1 MKSISFSPHC
11 YDYNTAHHSQ
21 KYTSEYDILGFV
33 QKNIA
38 LLMHISRQKGIG
50 MRKIIKVGMLGIG
63 NIGKGTYQ
71 ALEMNHQKIA
81 ETTGLDIEIVK
92 ILNRNP
98 AKDRGIDI
106 PKEKYTADVNEIL
119 NDPDIDIVVELIG
132 GIEPATTYR
141 AQALSNG
148 KSVVTANKAAIAAN
162 GPKLAALAQENHV
175 LLRFEAAV
183 AGGIPILTSVTTA
196 LLSNEFNEVHGILN
210 GTTNY
215 ILTQMSEYGKDYADV
230 LKDAQAKGFAES
242 DPTADVEGIDAAN
255 KLSILISLIFGTAA
269 APDVIP
275 TQGITAVSS
284 EDITFA
290 SEAGYRIKLLASAQ
304 KSGGKV
310 YGNVEPALI
319 PVSHPLASV
328 NNEFNAVFINGNA
341 VDDLMFYGRGA
352 GPLPTGSAVLGD
364 VIGVA
369 RKLEKDSAYDIV
381 PQLRYDS
388 GLEFA
393 GEGSNKYYIRMMVP
407 ERTGVLGKIAS
418 TFGEYGIS
426 IEAMQQKSPYE
437 VNGEDAAPII
447 FIVFEVEKSRLLEAL
462 EAIRKEGV
470 ILSIDNIMKVE

>member
-1 MKSISFSPHC
+1 
-11 YDYNTAHHSQ
+11 
-21 KYTSEYDILGFV
+21 
-33 QKNIA
+33 
-38 LLMHISRQKGIG
+38 
-50 MRKIIKVGMLGIG
+50 MLGIG
-63 NIGKGTYQ
+63 NVGTGTYRT
-71 ALEMNHQKIA
+71 LEMNRQKIY

-92 ILNRNP
+92 ILNRSP
-98 AKDRGIDI
+98 EKDRGIYI
-106 PKEKYTADVNEIL
+106 PPEKDTQDVDDIL
-119 NDPDIDIVVELIG
+119 NDPEIDIVIELIG
-132 GIEPATTYR
+132 GIEPATEYMAR
-141 AQALSNG
+141 ALANG
-148 KSVVTANKAAIAAN
+148 KSVVTANKVALAAN
-162 GPKLAALAQENHV
+162 GQKLAKIAQENNA

-183 AGGIPILTSVTTA
+183 AGGIPILTSLTTA
-196 LLSNEFNEVHGILN
+196 LLSNRFTEVHGILN

-215 ILTQMSEYGKDYADV
+215 ILTQMSEHGTPYEEV
-230 LKDAQAKGFAES
+230 LKDAQAKGFAEA
-242 DPTADVEGIDAAN
+242 DPTADVEGFDAAN
-255 KLSILISLIFGTAA
+255 KLSILMSLVFGIGAG
-269 APDVIP
+269 PDVIP
-275 TQGITAVSS
+275 TVGITSVGL
-284 EDITFA
+284 EDIEYA
-290 SEAGYRIKLLASAQ
+290 SENGYRIKLLASA
-304 KSGGKV
+304 KEIDGKV
-310 YGNVEPALI
+310 YGNVEPALV

-328 NNEFNAVFINGNA
+328 SNEFNAVFVSGNA
-341 VDDLMFYGRGA
+341 VDNLMFYGRGA

-364 VIGVA
+364 VIGIA
-369 RKLEKDSAYDIV
+369 RKLAKDSAYDLV